1 MSWKVPIRLLKNALK
16 GNGSK
21 KAGKGLTINVTT
33 KNDQKALKKQL
44 KKAGVPKAKVKVVK

>member
-16 GNGSK
+16 DNGSK

-33 KNDQKALKKQL
+33 KKDQKALKKQL